1 MNLKLHRESRHW
13 SQKKAASLAGVH
25 VNTYARVEQG
35 FRCDPGTAK
44 KIAVLFGCSPLE
56 FLPEPI
62 SRYQKHRYMQGLTLF
77 QIAEMLGVDEHT
89 VSRWES
95 EKTRPMNQYEKEY
108 HFLLKIQINH
118 T

>member
-56 FLPEPI
+56 FLPKPI
-62 SRYQKHRYMQGLTLF
+62 SRYQKHRYFIGLTLYE
-77 QIAEMLGVDEHT
+77 IAEKLGVDEHT
-89 VSRWES
+89 VSRWETGRT
-95 EKTRPMNQYEKEY
+95 KPAKKHEKEY
-108 HFLLKIQINH
+108 HQILSL
-118 T
+118 